1 MHRSYGR
8 VKEEIGRYVLGG
20 NEGEV
25 GESGREE
32 MEEKVCGEEDHWET
46 LAEVRE
52 SRHRQH
58 SRALPPIP
66 IPIQIQIQIRQYNSK
81 EDLILNSQLSK
92 RRDHT

>member
-32 MEEKVCGEEDHWET
+32 MEEKVCGEEDH
-46 LAEVRE
+46 
-52 SRHRQH
+52 
-58 SRALPPIP
+58 
-66 IPIQIQIQIRQYNSK
+66 
-81 EDLILNSQLSK
+81 
-92 RRDHT
+92 